1 MPLIQHLN
9 NNRDVVLS
17 GVSMSWINEV
27 VHNYY
32 DNQDREINQEIKDEL
47 LHS

>member
-1 MPLIQHLN
+1 
-9 NNRDVVLS
+9 
-17 GVSMSWINEV
+17 MSWINEV

-32 DNQDREINQEIKDEL
+32 DNQDREIYQEIKDEL